1 MAAWIN
7 RGERTVYRSPW
18 FQLNVAD
25 VELPDGRHLDHYLL
39 RERPVVLTACLH
51 DQRRVQLLWRHRFI
65 PDTYGYELPSG
76 VVEPGEDLEA
86 AAAREA
92 LEETG
97 WRPGPLKH
105 LLTVQPSASF
115 SDAVHHAY
123 YAESAEHLGAAK
135 TPSRHDIDTHPVTP
149 PVNPPQDHPQEPRC
163 PRVIFRVVDL
173 RGPGVQ
179 ALMTGS

>member
-7 RGERTVYRSPW
+7 RAERTVHESPW
-18 FQLNVAD
+18 FQLNLAD

-39 RERPVVLTACLH
+39 RQRPVVLTACLNNSDH
-51 DQRRVQLLWRHRFI
+51 VLMLWRHRFI

-76 VVEPGEDLEA
+76 VVDPGEDLET
-86 AAAREA
+86 AAARET

-105 LLTVQPSASF
+105 LLTVEPSAGF

-123 YAESAEHLGAAK
+123 YAESAEYVGAPADAIE
-135 TPSRHDIDTHPVTP
+135 SDRIEWVSLEDIP
-149 PVNPPQDHPQEPRC
+149 
-163 PRVIFRVVDL
+163 
-173 RGPGVQ
+173 
-179 ALMTGS
+179 ALIAQGKIRAANTVATLLMLASSVR

>member
-7 RGERTVYRSPW
+7 RGERTVYESPW
-18 FQLNVAD
+18 FRLNKAD

-39 RERPVVLTACLH
+39 RQRPVVLTACVDAH
-51 DQRRVQLLWRHRFI
+51 DRVLMLWRHRFI

-76 VVEPGEDLEA
+76 VVDPGEDLEA
-86 AAAREA
+86 AAARET

-105 LLTVQPSASF
+105 LLTVEPSAGF

-123 YAESAEHLGAAK
+123 YADTAHQVGAPEDAIESDRIDWVPLADVPTLITEGKIRAAN
-135 TPSRHDIDTHPVTP
+135 TVAALLQLRSLRP
-149 PVNPPQDHPQEPRC
+149 PIR
-163 PRVIFRVVDL
+163 
-173 RGPGVQ
+173 
-179 ALMTGS
+179 

>member
-18 FQLNVAD
+18 FQLNIAD

-39 RERPVVLTACLH
+39 RQRPVVLTACL
-51 DQRRVQLLWRHRFI
+51 DGQRRVLMLWRHRFI

-105 LLTVQPSASF
+105 LLTVEPSAGF

-123 YAESAEHLGAAK
+123 YTESAEHVGAPEDAIESDRIEWVPLDDV
-135 TPSRHDIDTHPVTP
+135 PSLIAQGKIRAANTVAALL
-149 PVNPPQDHPQEPRC
+149 Q
-163 PRVIFRVVDL
+163 L
-173 RGPGVQ
+173 RG
-179 ALMTGS
+179 MRS

>member
-7 RGERTVYRSPW
+7 RAERTVYESPW
-18 FQLNVAD
+18 FRLNLAD

-39 RERPVVLTACLH
+39 RQRPVVLTACLNA
-51 DQRRVQLLWRHRFI
+51 QERVLMLWRHRFI

-86 AAAREA
+86 AAARET

-97 WRPGPLKH
+97 WQPGPLKH
-105 LLTVQPSASF
+105 LLTVEPSAGF

-123 YAESAEHLGAAK
+123 YAESAEYVGDPADAIESDRIEWVPLADIPELISQGKIRAAN
-135 TPSRHDIDTHPVTP
+135 TVATLLILVSSGR
-149 PVNPPQDHPQEPRC
+149 
-163 PRVIFRVVDL
+163 
-173 RGPGVQ
+173 
-179 ALMTGS
+179 